1 MTVETKTV
9 EVIIPDEDKALKI
22 KQKGK
27 VLMYMLEPYY
37 KLPHYD
43 YEVEEVDKKEAIAWI
58 KKTSITTRMLFRGNR
73 R

>member
-1 MTVETKTV
+1 MTVEIKTV

-43 YEVEEVDKKEAIAWI
+43 YEVEEVDKK
-58 KKTSITTRMLFRGNR
+58 KLLLG
-73 R
+73 

>member
-9 EVIIPDEDKALKI
+9 EVIIPDENKALKI

-43 YEVEEVDKKEAIAWI
+43 YEVEEVDKKEAVAWI
-58 KKTSITTRMLFRGNR
+58 QKTSITTKLLFRKNR

>member
-1 MTVETKTV
+1 MTIETKTV
-9 EVIIPDEDKALKI
+9 EVIIPDENKALKI

-27 VLMYMLEPYY
+27 VLMYMLDPYY

-43 YEVEEVDKKEAIAWI
+43 YEVEEVDKKEAVAWI
-58 KKTSITTRMLFRGNR
+58 NKTSNTAKMLFRGNR